1 MGTYINRGEERG
13 REVRGEERG
22 REEGGNERSGQG
34 EGKERMIN
42 KKVKGKFETEHFAMC
57 VSSANMCM

>member
-1 MGTYINRGEERG
+1 MGTYIN
-13 REVRGEERG
+13 RGEERG